1 MRALT
6 CACGGDIEPARQ
18 AWGAPTCWNC
28 AAQGCPI
35 PWKNGKPQGRCD
47 ACDCAPP
54 EPRPMT
60 LEDRMDAAMADLERR
75 WKGKRRP
82 KAFYLTQE
90 DFDAFMA
97 TDPPTVETTFGNN
110 PPQRWTEP
118 AYRDVPVR
126 LTKSRT
132 SRLYDDPTAQ
142 GRALP

>member
-1 MRALT
+1 MPNARADLPLRRRP
-6 CACGGDIEPARQ
+6 GPGIEAL
-18 AWGAPTCWNC
+18 
-28 AAQGCPI
+28 
-35 PWKNGKPQGRCD
+35 GR
-47 ACDCAPP
+47 AHLL
-54 EPRPMT
+54 ELREPMT

-118 AYRDVPVR
+118 AYRGVPVR